1 MSLVVGDYSTIE
13 YNRLNFKL
21 FMKFLERSDF
31 KNGVLCKQILSNIVR
46 QCLWVDFDFCKKIR
60 RKLFSDNRTSTR
72 NADDLINSEV
82 SGFLSASDKPIPEFT
97 FNCLMKVCEVASEKG
112 ILSRYKDFVQC

>member
-1 MSLVVGDYSTIE
+1 
-13 YNRLNFKL
+13 
-21 FMKFLERSDF
+21 MKFLERSDF
-31 KNGVLCKQILSNIVR
+31 KNDVLCKQILSNIVR

-72 NADDLINSEV
+72 NADDSINSEV